1 MVELKCPNTKN
12 RYELLYVF
20 HMNKNP
26 NWRINLVKACF
37 KERIIVP
44 KQGSMSDF
52 DYFKVLIDLYESTDH
67 VRHDD
72 YFLLL
77 DKKPIARLY
86 VMYRSIESVDLS
98 CFVVPAFQHQGY
110 ATEATKLI
118 ETELFLNQ
126 HMKYITIM
134 DKTESKVSSR
144 IAENLGYDYIKEKD
158 YYQKNNPY
166 IKEQG
171 VKLWE

>member
-20 HMNKNP
+20 HMNNNP
-26 NWRINLVKACF
+26 NWKINLIKACF

-98 CFVVPAFQHQGY
+98 CFVVPA
-110 ATEATKLI
+110 
-118 ETELFLNQ
+118 LFLNQ